1 MNTAIDIHR
10 HVAPLHERVTLVEL
24 SRSRWGAT
32 TLDKEATKKLLA
44 ANNARNGAARV
55 NKSVLAGCVQLDT
68 VNKYYRDIYNKHAYM
83 TQAFNDSGLRVL
95 CNLMY
100 PEYTK
105 VISGMITEWNGL
117 VEDFLIAYQFEKLE
131 AQHVQGGLYDPA
143 DYPDEDI
150 VRGKFDIRYKL
161 YPMPTSGNWALD
173 MSSDVTE
180 DIMTRFNAD
189 MADMETRLLGDTW
202 EHARKV
208 LLNMSTQLGSY
219 DLKDKPKLYDTLVT
233 NVTDVADLMEKCN
246 PTNDPKMEMARIE
259 IMEAMRGVNKDAL
272 KEDRGLRTETKKAV
286 DTILST
292 LPTLDF

>member
-1 MNTAIDIHR
+1 MNTAIDIHT
-10 HVAPLHERVTLVEL
+10 HVAPLHERVTLVML

-32 TLDKEATKKLLA
+32 TLDKEATKKLLT

-55 NKSVLAGCVQLDT
+55 NKSVLAGCVQLDL
-68 VNKYYRDIYNKHAYM
+68 VNKYYREIYNKHAYM

-100 PEYTK
+100 EDYVKT
-105 VISGMITEWNGL
+105 ISGMITEWNGL

-131 AQHVQGGLYDPA
+131 AQHVQGDLYDPA
-143 DYPDEDI
+143 DYPDEDV
-150 VRGKFDIRYKL
+150 VRGKFDIRYRL
-161 YPMPTSGNWALD
+161 YPMWTRGQWALD
-173 MSSDVTE
+173 MSSEVTD
-180 DIMTRFNAD
+180 DIMTQFD
-189 MADMETRLLGDTW
+189 TTMTDMETRLLGDTW

-208 LLNMSTQLGSY
+208 LTNMSAQLGSY
-219 DLKDKPKLYDTLVT
+219 DLKDRPKLYDTLVT
-233 NVTDVADLMEKCN
+233 NVTDVAGLMEKCN

>member
-1 MNTAIDIHR
+1 
-10 HVAPLHERVTLVEL
+10 
-24 SRSRWGAT
+24 
-32 TLDKEATKKLLA
+32 
-44 ANNARNGAARV
+44 
-55 NKSVLAGCVQLDT
+55 
-68 VNKYYRDIYNKHAYM
+68 
-83 TQAFNDSGLRVL
+83 
-95 CNLMY
+95 MY

-150 VRGKFDIRYKL
+150 VRDKFDIRYKL

-233 NVTDVADLMEKCN
+233 NVTDVAELMEKCN

>member
-32 TLDKEATKKLLA
+32 TLDKEATKKLLT

-100 PEYTK
+100 EDYVKT
-105 VISGMITEWNGL
+105 ISGMITEWNGL

-131 AQHVQGGLYDPA
+131 AQHVQGDLYDPA
-143 DYPDEDI
+143 DYPDEDV

-180 DIMTRFNAD
+180 DIVARFNAD
-189 MADMETRLLGDTW
+189 MADIETRLLGDTW

-208 LLNMSTQLGSY
+208 LLNMSTQLGNY
-219 DLKDKPKLYDTLVT
+219 DLKDRPKLYDTLVT
-233 NVTDVADLMEKCN
+233 NVTDVAELMEKCN
-246 PTNDPKMEMARIE
+246 PTNRDHGSYARRE
-259 IMEAMRGVNKDAL
+259 QGCPQR
-272 KEDRGLRTETKKAV
+272 RQRTAY
-286 DTILST
+286 
-292 LPTLDF
+292 